1 MGVLNQI
8 IACPWDMNLK
18 DLVLMVP
25 KYFAPTI
32 AVQCVPMMNFGAALD
47 KMKMVVMVLAIA
59 FPKSMPKNVL
69 DFVLSLLVLLDQ
81 SMYLGSQTLMV
92 VLPKDFV
99 ALPKIEK
106 SFDVVQIIQKGLTIQ
121 KS

>member
-1 MGVLNQI
+1 
-8 IACPWDMNLK
+8 
-18 DLVLMVP
+18 
-25 KYFAPTI
+25 
-32 AVQCVPMMNFGAALD
+32 MNFGAALD

-92 VLPKDFV
+92 
-99 ALPKIEK
+99 
-106 SFDVVQIIQKGLTIQ
+106 
-121 KS
+121 